1 MAKDDFK
8 PKIVLAI
15 AAHPDDVDFGFS
27 GSIAK
32 WAADGTKVYYLII
45 TDGSKGSDD
54 LTISPAALIKMRE
67 KEQRAAA
74 KVLGAREVSFLGYPD
89 SELVLSMELKKDI
102 TRYIRRI
109 KPDTVLTMDPSM
121 IYSTSRG
128 SGFINHSDHRVA
140 AQATLDSVFPL
151 ARDHLTFPELVA
163 EGLKPHKVSTVL
175 MINFEKHNF
184 GVDISQSFNKKLAAL
199 ASHTSQMPDFE
210 STRQRVT
217 SWAITLG
224 KEYGYDYAEAFLRLD
239 IS

>member
-1 MAKDDFK
+1 MTKDDFI

-15 AAHPDDVDFGFS
+15 AAHPDDVDFGFA

-32 WAADGTKVYYLII
+32 WAEAGANVYYLII

-54 LTISPAALIKMRE
+54 PAISPEKLIKMRE

-74 KVLGAREVSFLGYPD
+74 KVLGALDVFFLGYPD
-89 SELVLSMELKKDI
+89 SELVLTMELKRDI

-128 SGFINHSDHRVA
+128 TGFINHSDHRIA
-140 AQATLDSVFPL
+140 AQAALDSVFPL
-151 ARDHLTFPELVA
+151 ARDRLTFPDQLA

-184 GVDISQSFNKKLAAL
+184 GVDISQSFDKKLEAL

-210 STRQRVT
+210 SARQRVT
-217 SWAITLG
+217 GWAVALG
-224 KEYGYDYAEAFLRLD
+224 KEYGYNYAEAFVRLD
-239 IS
+239 IG